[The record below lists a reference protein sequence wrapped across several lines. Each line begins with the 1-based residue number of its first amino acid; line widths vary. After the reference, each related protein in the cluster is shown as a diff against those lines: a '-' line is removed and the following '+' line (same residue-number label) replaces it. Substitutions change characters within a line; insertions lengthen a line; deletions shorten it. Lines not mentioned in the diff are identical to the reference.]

1 MLVQTITIVIPLD
14 QTGPYYQSFYVL
26 AMAIGFL
33 LLIYEGYLRK
43 YPIST
48 WLIIL
53 AFVFTAI
60 ILGSKL
66 GSIPIADWSLVFNS
80 KELIISS
87 KSAIWGS
94 VMGLLSMY
102 VVKKLLNF
110 RAPIMDSFAFFL
122 PVVMIF
128 QRIACLCAGCCF
140 GTCTD
145 SALGISYAGP
155 GLLREVQLSNALIDQ
170 SAWISMPVHPV
181 PLYFICGNLLTL
193 IILLIVKKRLNNP
206 GSLILLSI
214 SLLLGFR
221 FCIEFFRDPVT
232 NHHFSDMFLGIKV
245 LQWILLG
252 FFFIAVLGF
261 VKKER
266 QQVGI
271 SVIEP
276 VRHLHNASI
285 MFFLSMF
292 YLIFQNI
299 FSAEELV
306 ILKSLLIISL
316 MVTVISFV
324 KSYSRYTF
332 PISPVIMMI
341 FAIVLMSQTSKV
353 ESDPIKRKTKHFIK
367 ANSTYNNL
375 RGTRYPCKMVD
386 QGCTSYCA
394 ILDSTQAHGPYYTSY
409 NLGYEANIP
418 VKKASNYI
426 LGIEGQME
434 RYYSDSPYKLLQD
447 SRYNI
452 HGYAGFEI
460 SKYFGAMVGM
470 RVGSIFNYEDE
481 VNTNHKVLP
490 TIKVW
495 AGNKDYATAGFG
507 IWNGEQMGVGPSI
520 ANLFVNINPKILG
533 LKKWELISLH
543 HSSIWE
549 NFPNKNN
556 LWSVNASYSLN
567 RRCLITPRLGMSFGF
582 KPYGFHAGLGI
593 KYQLGK

>member
-1 MLVQTITIVIPLD
+1 MIVQTITIVIPLD

-33 LLIYEGYLRK
+33 LLIYEGYRRK

-53 AFVFTAI
+53 SFVFTAI

-66 GSIPIADWSLVFNS
+66 GSIPIADWSLGFNS
-80 KELIISS
+80 EELIISS

-94 VMGLLSMY
+94 VMGLIGIY
-102 VVKKLLNF
+102 VVKKLLDF
-110 RAPIMDSFAFFL
+110 RAPIMDAFAFFL

-145 SALGISYAGP
+145 SVFGISYAGP
-155 GLLREVQLSNALIDQ
+155 GLLREVQISEGLIDP
-170 SAWISMPVHPV
+170 SSWISSPVHPV
-181 PLYFICGNLLTL
+181 PIYFICGNLFTI
-193 IILLIVKKRLNNP
+193 IILVIVRKYLKNP

-271 SVIEP
+271 SEVEP
-276 VRHLHNASI
+276 VRLMHNASL

-292 YLIFQNI
+292 YLIFKNI
-299 FSAEELV
+299 FSDEELV

-316 MVTVISFV
+316 MVTVFSFV
-324 KSYSRYTF
+324 KSYSRYKF
-332 PISPVIMMI
+332 PISPVIMMVL
-341 FAIVLMSQTSKV
+341 AVVLMSQTSKV
-353 ESDPIKRKTKHFIK
+353 ESDPTKRKTKHFIK
-367 ANSTYNNL
+367 ANATYNNL

-409 NLGYEANIP
+409 NLAYEANIP
-418 VKKASNYI
+418 VKKSSNYI

-460 SKYFGAMVGM
+460 SKYFGATVGI
-470 RVGSIFNYEDE
+470 RVGSIFSYEDE
-481 VNTNHKVLP
+481 VNTNHKMLP

-495 AGNKDYATAGFG
+495 TGNKDYATIGFG
-507 IWNGEQMGVGPSI
+507 IWNGEQIGVGPSM

-567 RRCLITPRLGMSFGF
+567 QRCLITPKLGMSLGYM
-582 KPYGFHAGLGI
+582 PYGFHAGLGI